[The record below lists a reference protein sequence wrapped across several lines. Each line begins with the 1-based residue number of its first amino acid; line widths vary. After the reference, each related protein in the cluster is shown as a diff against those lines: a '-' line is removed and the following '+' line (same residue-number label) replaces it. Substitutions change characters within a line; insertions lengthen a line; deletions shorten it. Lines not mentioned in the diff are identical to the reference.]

1 MTADLTV
8 LMHGRIT
15 GHITKGR
22 RNAAKLHY
30 EKQYADD
37 HGQTP
42 LSLAFPLRMP
52 EHDVGDWLDGLLPPL
67 LDLRREIGRAHGAA
81 SQHPVDLLATEIG
94 ADCAGA
100 VQFCRPE
107 NAESVLE
114 RRSGVTPMDE
124 TAMERSLHALRRGAV
139 AWEQEVGQPL
149 SFSLSGAQTKVAIH
163 KSPEGTWGVPY
174 GNTPSTHIVKIAL
187 PSFDSNDVVEHVC
200 MSALRDVGID
210 AAETEIVEA
219 GGERAIAVRR
229 FDRRIDAGGVLR
241 RVHQEDMCQATG
253 TPSDRKYQWDGGPS
267 PAVTADLLRGE
278 SQQAHLDI
286 SRFRDALLANWILL
300 APDAHAKNYSVQ
312 LRGYLV
318 RFAPLYDICSMAPWR
333 DDEALQYLQMAM
345 KSGESYDAYSMRL
358 DEWQSCAM
366 ALKLPAADLLER
378 MDELAS
384 SLPKAVIKQAEMLP
398 AHLNA
403 IEPVERLA
411 DIMSTREREC
421 GSLLSPR
428 ATGAALQEVETAVD
442 EAITGASSNQ
452 PANTSSHCQHIGVRS
467 RRQCILKHPHP
478 GQPHR
483 YSR

>member
-1 MTADLTV
+1 MTADLIV
-8 LMHGRIT
+8 LMHGRIA

-22 RNAAKLHY
+22 RNSATLRY
-30 EKQYADD
+30 EKRYADD
-37 HGQTP
+37 HAQTP
-42 LSLAFPLRMP
+42 LSLAFPLRIP
-52 EHDVGDWLDGLLPPL
+52 EHDVGDWLDGLLPPS
-67 LDLRREIGRAHGAA
+67 LDLRREIGRAQGAA

-107 NAESVLE
+107 NAESVLG
-114 RRSGVTPMDE
+114 RSSGVTPMDE
-124 TAMERSLHALRRGAV
+124 AAMERSLDALRQGAV

-187 PSFDSNDVVEHVC
+187 PSYDSNDVVEHVC
-200 MSALRDVGID
+200 MSALRAVGID

-219 GGERAIAVRR
+219 GGARAIAVRR
-229 FDRRIDAGGVLR
+229 FDRRTDADGVLR

-267 PAVTADLLRGE
+267 SAVIADLLRDE

-286 SRFRDALLANWILL
+286 ARFRDALLANWILL
-300 APDAHAKNYSVQ
+300 APDAHAKNYSIQ
-312 LRGYLV
+312 MHGYLV

-345 KSGESYDAYSMRL
+345 KSGESYDAYSMRR
-358 DEWQSCAM
+358 DEWHSCAK
-366 ALKLPAADLLER
+366 ALELSAADLLER
-378 MDELAS
+378 MNELAS
-384 SLPKAVIKQAEMLP
+384 SLPKAVREQAEQLP
-398 AHLNA
+398 AHLKA

-421 GSLLSPR
+421 GSLLSLP
-428 ATGAALQEVETAVD
+428 ATGATAQDVEAAMD
-442 EAITGASSNQ
+442 EAITSASSNQ
-452 PANTSSHCQHIGVRS
+452 STNTSPNCQHIGVRS
-467 RRQCILKHPHP
+467 RKQCILKHPHL